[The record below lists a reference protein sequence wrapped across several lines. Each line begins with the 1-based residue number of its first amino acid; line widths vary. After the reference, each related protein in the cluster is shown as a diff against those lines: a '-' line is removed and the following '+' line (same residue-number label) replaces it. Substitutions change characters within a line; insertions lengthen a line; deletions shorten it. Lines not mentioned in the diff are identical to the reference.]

1 MDRNLKQEA
10 LPNAISGHESRNW
23 TALHDAVVAGDDRRV
38 QILLSSNADR
48 LVKES
53 GQGNTPLH
61 EAASRGFSRCVKLIC
76 APPTTKTQHKD
87 KSRLKARVANT
98 IEALHNGTLS
108 ITNNEG
114 LSALHLAAQN
124 GHNQSSRELLM
135 AGADPDVQN
144 KYGDTA
150 LHTACRYGHA
160 GVTRILLSA
169 LCDPN
174 KTNLN
179 GDTALHITCAMG
191 RRKLT
196 RILLEA
202 DARLSV
208 KNAQGETPQS
218 IAIRKNY
225 REINEI
231 LNTPKRIR
239 NRREKP
245 KENDKSAPA
254 QEKARD
260 CVDKTINWSP
270 YGCHYFPDPR
280 SFPSPKLET
289 LPKEP
294 LKQGEQ
300 YFLDLAGH
308 IHKGPVSVGN
318 TCYCGPFFRHI
329 ENKLNCNRKSLKK
342 YVHKTKER
350 LGHKVQALAMKT
362 NDQIEQLTR
371 TMIEDRIRCES
382 KRQYLNEYLRRGEPM
397 RSTFDIQPKSQ
408 RIQRTLSRCRSLDL
422 LECSHD
428 GNKMSNSKSVEVL
441 EQNNQAVVTAVYH
454 SHTNDVAEEN
464 DSNEDTH
471 SNSSTEVPG
480 NCSDAMAPT
489 LPMGEE
495 ELKKSK
501 LNELKLDFLKVSE
514 RLGDLLEKTSLIMER
529 DNEQENKLQLC
540 SLSPQQ
546 SDPSNYSPGNQC
558 NLLENKESA
567 NSPNYD
573 EYTHVQRRYPN
584 SSETSNP
591 SQNSNSWEFE
601 MSPQETQKYYHCMGR
616 GDNMLNTVIK
626 ALRKDASF
634 ADLHKDEVALNE
646 KADKMCGDKLLYKA
660 QAHETPSPSPSCST
674 DVVFHAQQSMS
685 NLLKRQ
691 ALCLNENFT
700 ADSTLY
706 YTNPIGL
713 TPDDMARH
721 SEGVQVGR
729 RIPNESPSKVEI
741 RNSEIKYLKKP
752 ISGQVKDM
760 VAQLQGK
767 IDSNLQS
774 LHDIP
779 LNSALQH
786 PNVMSP
792 RLNNSLQPHS
802 TSGNENT
809 APSLHNPSSL
819 YAAHK
824 RNTHQFGV
832 SERQVPK
839 DAYFHDLPNRTRNL
853 QRSQQNYSGDLV
865 NARLL
870 RGFREQEVLH
880 GPSAPLTPYF
890 HQSHDHMHVPGEYM
904 NQLSNLANGIQPPHL
919 HGNVQ
924 VQGGHSLR
932 PHPMIFRNQ
941 MPPDVLNN
949 DVDTDVDE
957 IAAVGLYNNVSS
969 LV

>member
-1 MDRNLKQEA
+1 
-10 LPNAISGHESRNW
+10 ESKNW
-23 TALHDAVVAGDDRRV
+23 TALHEAVEAGDDSRV
-38 QILLSSNADR
+38 QILLFSNVDR
-48 LVKES
+48 LAKES
-53 GQGNTPLH
+53 SMGNTPLH

-76 APPTTKTQHKD
+76 APPNIKCQQKQ
-87 KSRLKARVANT
+87 KSRLKERVANT
-98 IEALHNGTLS
+98 IEALHSNTLN
-108 ITNNEG
+108 ILNNEG
-114 LSALHLAAQN
+114 LTALHLAAQN

-174 KTNLN
+174 MTNLN

-202 DARLSV
+202 DAHLNV

-218 IAIRKNY
+218 ISVRKNY

-231 LNTPKRIR
+231 LSTPKRMR

-245 KENDKSAPA
+245 KDNEKSPASSGQDKD
-254 QEKARD
+254 KD
-260 CVDKTINWSP
+260 GVDKTINWSP

-318 TCYCGPFFRHI
+318 TCYCGPFFRHM

-350 LGHKVQALAMKT
+350 LGHKVQALAIKT

-382 KRQYLNEYLRRGEPM
+382 KRQYLNEYLHRGEPL
-397 RSTFDIQPKSQ
+397 RSTLDNQPKNQ
-408 RIQRTLSRCRSLDL
+408 RVERTLSRCRSLDL
-422 LECSHD
+422 LKSNYE
-428 GNKMSNSKSVEVL
+428 GNQLHNARSAEVL
-441 EQNNQAVVTAVYH
+441 ENDNQNVVTVVYLSH
-454 SHTNDVAEEN
+454 SKEN
-464 DSNEDTH
+464 VEKSGSDDETH
-471 SNSSTEVPG
+471 SNSNAGLPE
-480 NCSDAMAPT
+480 NCHVALPT
-489 LPMGEE
+489 GLPIAKE
-495 ELKKSK
+495 ELKQSK
-501 LNELKLDFLKVSE
+501 LDELKLDFLKVSE

-529 DNEQENKLQLC
+529 DNDQQNKLQLC
-540 SLSPQQ
+540 PHSPEK
-546 SDPSNYSPGNQC
+546 SSSSIHYSPENQC
-558 NLLENKESA
+558 SLLGNKESA

-573 EYTHVQRRYPN
+573 VYTSVQRRYPN

-601 MSPQETQKYYHCMGR
+601 ASPPHNQKYYHCVER
-616 GDNMLNTVIK
+616 GEHMLSSVIK

-634 ADLHKDEVALNE
+634 VDTSNDEALNE
-646 KADKMCGDKLLYKA
+646 NAEKSSEDKLLYKA
-660 QAHETPSPSPSCST
+660 KMHQSSSPSCST
-674 DVVFHAQQSMS
+674 DAVFHAHQSHVACHKTMS

-691 ALCLNENFT
+691 PLCLDDNL
-700 ADSTLY
+700 ASDSTLY
-706 YTNPIGL
+706 YENHIGFL
-713 TPDDMARH
+713 PADDAKQMDT
-721 SEGVQVGR
+721 VQVNKKSA
-729 RIPNESPSKVEI
+729 NEASGKVEI
-741 RNSEIKYLKKP
+741 KNSEIKYLKKP
-752 ISGQVKDM
+752 NTGQVKDM

-767 IDSNLQS
+767 IDSNIQNAYDIS
-774 LHDIP
+774 LSTDAHS
-779 LNSALQH
+779 LNMVGTHLET
-786 PNVMSP
+786 
-792 RLNNSLQPHS
+792 LY
-802 TSGNENT
+802 ENPSRI
-809 APSLHNPSSL
+809 PSLHKDNLRYPQQ
-819 YAAHK
+819 YNA
-824 RNTHQFGV
+824 

-839 DAYFHDLPNRTRNL
+839 DAYFHDLPNRSRNQ
-853 QRSQQNYSGDLV
+853 QRTQPTYPGDFR

-870 RGFREQEVLH
+870 RGYADQPVINVTGSLQLSR
-880 GPSAPLTPYF
+880 
-890 HQSHDHMHVPGEYM
+890 HDHMDLPEEYINRSSM
-904 NQLSNLANGIQPPHL
+904 FSNSSSL
-919 HGNVQ
+919 HGNFA
-924 VQGGHSLR
+924 HSAHQR
-932 PHPMIFRNQ
+932 TFRG
-941 MPPDVLNN
+941 PPDVLSNE
-949 DVDTDVDE
+949 VDINGEETE
-957 IAAVGLYNNVSS
+957 AIGLYNNVSS